1 MHQSVATSVTHD
13 ESEVKSHE
21 LLPDH
26 HCLRPRLN
34 HLDDRIRSTS
44 LRSLLNELIDDAFL
58 TYGRV
63 AADDDFQY
71 DWTSSGIIVRFETFF
86 FLPFQL
92 EELVG
97 RLFDGSLISFR
108 FFAFIQQHVM
118 LSQFGV
124 VPAYSNIILVLVPFF
139 NTVPCVGYKFVNSLL
154 VLLILICFVLADLM
168 ELS

>member
-71 DWTSSGIIVRFETFF
+71 DWTSSGIIVRFETCF

-92 EELVG
+92 EELQG
-97 RLFDGSLISFR
+97 
-108 FFAFIQQHVM
+108 
-118 LSQFGV
+118 
-124 VPAYSNIILVLVPFF
+124 
-139 NTVPCVGYKFVNSLL
+139 
-154 VLLILICFVLADLM
+154 
-168 ELS
+168 